1 MMKIS
6 KLNLKIDRLVE
17 SIFVGNYKAAFVGK
31 WVEFSSYRWYVE
43 WDDVKNIDFAT
54 SQKEGKIL
62 VKQFQELRELKV
74 FFFLDLSSSMNFS
87 YHSAS
92 KKESLL
98 EVFLYLC
105 YAALKNNDS
114 IGAILF
120 DETWY
125 QMIGFGKWKKHIWY
139 IQSEMEKQ
147 KKERKWWHT
156 GDVLKFFN
164 STKISKSLVF
174 FLTDKMNF
182 FEKKDLHILGHK
194 NDGVYINIFNH
205 FENNLSYEPTIQKI
219 AKGSWYNSI
228 TLFSKKKILAYQKL
242 RQDKIFTFHKLLKS
256 LKISHFT
263 LDERSNIYLE
273 LLKFFR
279 SH

>member
-1 MMKIS
+1 
-6 KLNLKIDRLVE
+6 
-17 SIFVGNYKAAFVGK
+17 
-31 WVEFSSYRWYVE
+31 
-43 WDDVKNIDFAT
+43 
-54 SQKEGKIL
+54 
-62 VKQFQELRELKV
+62 
-74 FFFLDLSSSMNFS
+74 
-87 YHSAS
+87 
-92 KKESLL
+92 
-98 EVFLYLC
+98 
-105 YAALKNNDS
+105 
-114 IGAILF
+114 
-120 DETWY
+120 
-125 QMIGFGKWKKHIWY
+125 
-139 IQSEMEKQ
+139 
-147 KKERKWWHT
+147 
-156 GDVLKFFN
+156 
-164 STKISKSLVF
+164 
-174 FLTDKMNF
+174 MNF

-228 TLFSKKKILAYQKL
+228 TLFSKKKILDYQKL